1 MLAHELEGKKR
12 ELMDANA
19 TIKSIKDRLDR
30 MYLYNLLNRSEQE
43 REDLKNENGDIKKK
57 IDSEKEGLVRN
68 VLYFRKI

>member
-30 MYLYNLLNRSEQE
+30 MYIYNLLFHSEQE

-68 VLYFRKI
+68 ILYFRKI